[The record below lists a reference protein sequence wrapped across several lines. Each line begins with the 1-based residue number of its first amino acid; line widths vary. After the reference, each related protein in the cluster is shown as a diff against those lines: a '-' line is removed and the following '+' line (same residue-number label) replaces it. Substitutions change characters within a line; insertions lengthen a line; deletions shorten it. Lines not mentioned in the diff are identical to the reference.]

1 MGFFRTGTGSKLVK
15 NTPADAAEQ
24 TATIPVVTDTV
35 EDDTASAYAQQT
47 KRRNGLKSTL
57 LNRNNRRS
65 SSLLPTAQGNT
76 TLG

>member
-1 MGFFRTGTGSKLVK
+1 MMGFFRTGIGSKLVK
-15 NTPADAAEQ
+15 NSPADAEQ

-57 LNRNNRRS
+57 LNRNNRHS
-65 SSLLPTAQGNT
+65 SSLFPTTEGNT